1 LRRTVT
7 NATRVKFRLIAVG
20 KLREPYL
27 AAAAGDFRT
36 RLRRYASFDEVE
48 VAASR
53 GTAPER
59 AVREEEERI
68 MSALDPAD
76 VLWLLDREGTQFSS
90 LELAERLRVLAD
102 AGTARIVFAIGG
114 AYGTGEA
121 LRARAAVRWSLS
133 RLTLLHEWARVV
145 VLEQLYRSA
154 KINRNEPY
162 HN

>member
-1 LRRTVT
+1 
-7 NATRVKFRLIAVG
+7 VG

-27 AAAAGDFRT
+27 AAAAEDFRT
-36 RLRRYASFDEVE
+36 RLRRYESYDEIE

-53 GTAPER
+53 GTQPER
-59 AVREEEERI
+59 AIREDDERI
-68 MSALDPAD
+68 ANALDPAD

-90 LELAERLRVLAD
+90 PELAERLRTLAD
-102 AGTARIVFAIGG
+102 AGTSRIVFAIGG
-114 AYGTGEA
+114 AYGTGET

-154 KINRNEPY
+154 KIARNEPY
-162 HN
+162 HH

>member
-1 LRRTVT
+1 
-7 NATRVKFRLIAVG
+7 VKFRLIAVG

-27 AAAAGDFRT
+27 AAAAEDFRT
-36 RLRRYASFDEVE
+36 RLRRYESYDEIE

-53 GTAPER
+53 GTQPER
-59 AVREEEERI
+59 AIREDDERI
-68 MSALDPAD
+68 ANALDPAD

-90 LELAERLRVLAD
+90 PELAERLRTLAD
-102 AGTARIVFAIGG
+102 AGTSRIVFAIGG
-114 AYGTGEA
+114 AYGTGET

-154 KINRNEPY
+154 KIARNEPY
-162 HN
+162 HH

>member
-1 LRRTVT
+1 M
-7 NATRVKFRLIAVG
+7 KFRLIAVG

-27 AAAAGDFRT
+27 AAAAEDFRT
-36 RLRRYASFDEVE
+36 RLRRYESYDEIE

-53 GTAPER
+53 GTQPER
-59 AVREEEERI
+59 AIREDDERI
-68 MSALDPAD
+68 ANALDPAD

-90 LELAERLRVLAD
+90 PELAERLRTLAD
-102 AGTARIVFAIGG
+102 AGTSRIVFAIGG
-114 AYGTGEA
+114 AYGTGET

-154 KINRNEPY
+154 KIARNEPY
-162 HN
+162 HH